1 MQPLSRHGVT
11 APHRREP
18 VTAGL
23 LSALAFGAA
32 AGILCIPHQTVRV
45 RTADAP
51 PSFAL
56 ASCAPVRA
64 DRWSPLPGVEFTGRL
79 EIVLPAAPHAA
90 IAFVVAD
97 AMHLDLEAQSMAGSP
112 VPVHQE
118 RLHAGPASAIPADL
132 WLESGSPRDLPGE
145 LVRATI
151 DASPVAAERVTLDL
165 GRRAPHVLARLVG
178 YDDAARAS
186 VCAARPRVPD
196 AFRDADRLTIAA
208 SMPDYFGAGWLGD
221 EPDRSEHGDIRWM
234 GARGAVLVTSARD
247 GDVAM
252 ALDAAPASADPDDP
266 LILTLSVN
274 DVFTAQPQAM
284 RAGFSTYEWIVP
296 DAAWLAHTNE
306 VLLTVSRTA
315 WTVAEEG
322 HAPRELGLA
331 VRRLEL
337 RLTPTTGSKWSK

>member
-1 MQPLSRHGVT
+1 VAG
-11 APHRREP
+11 PHRRES

-32 AGILCIPHQTVRV
+32 AGILCVPRQTARV

-51 PSFAL
+51 LSFAL

-79 EIVLPAAPHAA
+79 EIALPAAPHAA

-97 AMHLDLEAQSMAGSP
+97 AMHLDLEAQSVSGSP

-118 RLHAGPASAIPADL
+118 RLHAGPAAAIPADL

-151 DASPVAAERVTLDL
+151 DASPLAAQRLTLDL
-165 GRRAPHVLARLVG
+165 GRRAPRVLARLVG
-178 YDDAARAS
+178 YDEAARAS

-196 AFRDADRLTIAA
+196 AFSDTDRLTIAA
-208 SMPDYFGAGWLGD
+208 SMPAYFGAGWLGD
-221 EPDRSEHGDIRWM
+221 ELDRSQDGDIRWM
-234 GARGAVLVTSARD
+234 GERGAVLVTSARD
-247 GDVAM
+247 GDVAI
-252 ALDAAPASADPDDP
+252 ALDAAPASADPADP
-266 LILTLSVN
+266 LMLTLSVN
-274 DVFTAQPQAM
+274 DVFTALPLAM
-284 RAGFSTYEWIVP
+284 RAGFSTYEWLVP
-296 DAAWLAHTNE
+296 DKAWLAHTNE

-315 WTVAEEG
+315 WTPAEGG

-331 VRRLEL
+331 VRQLEL
-337 RLTPTTGSKWSK
+337 RLTPPTPATTASGARRTGK